1 MLRDRKGYE
10 GLVEEGGYSK
20 SICSGDE
27 NSGVPEW
34 CPSRGLL
41 ANDVSSSKSE
51 ATFSIGLVRYLH
63 CTTQFL
69 FLSLQHSLSL
79 SLQHTYF
86 LSHAHTHT
94 HTTSTMGPIGT
105 EQKRTEWQTS
115 EIKMCMGMPCLANT

>member
-79 SLQHTYF
+79 SLFNILTF
-86 LSHAHTHT
+86 SLTHTHT
-94 HTTSTMGPIGT
+94 HT
-105 EQKRTEWQTS
+105 QLQQWDQ
-115 EIKMCMGMPCLANT
+115 